1 MLCGIM
7 FDVVELKE
15 KVLNNYKVTKEDA
28 LNLVGV
34 PLDDLTSAANEI
46 RYHFCGNKFD
56 ACTLIN
62 IKNGRCSED
71 CKFCAQSNH
80 YNTDIDVYPILSKE
94 ELKERSL
101 AILDAGFERISYVA
115 SGRKISEKEFN
126 IISQALEELNNER
139 DDFHVCVS
147 LGLLTKEQINTLKKL
162 NVERVHNNLESSRN
176 YFKEICTTHSYDEKL
191 ETIDDIRSENLMVC
205 SGGIFGMGET
215 FEDRIDLALIL
226 RDLGV
231 KSIPINVLNPIK
243 GTPVEN
249 NEILSND
256 EVCRLIAIFRF
267 INPDAFIRMAGGR
280 ALLGDNGR
288 KAFQSGAN
296 AGILGNMLTT
306 AGVEIEEDLKL
317 LDDLGFELTYS
328 IE

>member
-1 MLCGIM
+1 M

-15 KVLNNYKVTKEDA
+15 KVLDDYKVTKEDA
-28 LNLVGV
+28 LNLVDA
-34 PLDDLTSAANEI
+34 PLDDLCDAANEI

-56 ACTLIN
+56 ACNIIN
-62 IKNGRCSED
+62 VKSGRCSEN

-80 YNTDIDVYPILSKE
+80 YNTDIDIYPLLSKE
-94 ELKERSL
+94 ELKEKTL
-101 AILDAGFERISYVA
+101 AIYNGGFKRISYVA
-115 SGRKISEKEFN
+115 SGRKVNEREFN
-126 IISQALEELNNER
+126 QLIDLIQELNEENE
-139 DDFHVCVS
+139 DIKICVS
-147 LGLLTKEQINTLKKL
+147 LGLLRKVQIDALS
-162 NVERVHNNLESSRN
+162 VAGVDRIHNNLESSRN

-191 ETIDDIRSENLMVC
+191 DTINLIDNVDVMIC
-205 SGGIFGMGET
+205 SGGIFGMGES
-215 FEDRIDLALIL
+215 FEDRINLAFEL

-296 AGILGNMLTT
+296 AAILGDMLTT
-306 AGVEIEEDLKL
+306 DGVALKEDLEL
-317 LDDLGFELTYS
+317 LDDLGFEISYS
-328 IE
+328 MEY